1 MRSHFLQVHINETL
15 LVLMLASTLENERFS
30 ILEAEYLNCPI
41 DKLLIYLLGSS
52 PTISELDELS
62 YLWWRWFF
70 CFYFFW
76 WFFCK
81 IIIKKEWLILFKK
94 YLISER
100 TYYVRT
106 ITVHNY
112 KMCNVSGWL
121 GTASSLIT
129 TWAFVFAT
137 WHDVYAIHIKYT
149 TCI

>member
-52 PTISELDELS
+52 PTISKLDELS

-70 CFYFFW
+70 CNL
-76 WFFCK
+76 K
-81 IIIKKEWLILFKK
+81 KKEWLILFKK

-121 GTASSLIT
+121 GNASSLIT

-149 TCI
+149 QLVSRTLISR